1 MSCHT
6 VMPLLESNAFR
17 GRFPLSVALYFILY
31 HQSASLASLLALWGG
46 QPLPARM
53 SFPPR
58 DDW

>member
-1 MSCHT
+1 
-6 VMPLLESNAFR
+6 MPLLESNAFR